1 MLVYYKKYPKMKT
14 ILFIIVS
21 ALFSQFSF
29 SQSNQSSGN
38 KTQSPPT
45 APLPPAPMPP
55 PPGTPR
61 ITHSDEASSNKL
73 PPAQNSIVT
82 YSSSKKDVI
91 VIARTNADTLF
102 ITRAD
107 WNANITGF
115 ESRYGKLPPLETSPQ
130 VIKDYKATSD
140 NFPVKKEKEAMPPI
154 QKVKN

>member
-14 ILFIIVS
+14 ILFIIAF

-55 PPGTPR
+55 PPGTRR
-61 ITHSDEASSNKL
+61 IVHLEAASSDKL
-73 PPAQNSIVT
+73 PPAQNTIIS
-82 YSSSKKDVI
+82 YSPNKKDVI
-91 VIARTNADTLF
+91 VIARLNTDTLF

-115 ESRYGKLPPLETSPQ
+115 EARYGKLPPMQPSPQ

-140 NFPVKKEKEAMPPI
+140 NFPVKKEKEATPPV